1 MRKLH
6 QRQLLELLETIRE
19 AQKLDLY
26 ADCQEGTQAMIE
38 FIDQKKGKG
47 TRTVDLLQE
56 YYDLLNQ
63 VHIGEINKDLLRK
76 QLYRIETSIKIELKP
91 TKYKALFL
99 PYYDNTW
106 ESMRSVYEA
115 FSRDP
120 QFIMLP

>member
-6 QRQLLELLETIRE
+6 QRRLELLETIGKHKNWIYMRIV
-19 AQKLDLY
+19 
-26 ADCQEGTQAMIE
+26 EGTQAMIE